1 MRAKENNRTGKNNK
15 KKKRRK
21 KRYLLKFFI
30 GITVIIGLY
39 FVLHIDYFNVN
50 GVGVVGNKDISDEEI
65 IKLSELEIGDNIF
78 DVHPLIVQH
87 KIKKNL
93 YVADVDVDRKL
104 PDKVEIIVAE
114 QTGKAQFVDGKRYI
128 VTDMEGEVL
137 EISKE
142 ERQVTMVDNVKIE
155 KAELKKEIK
164 VKQQGIYDKSMN
176 IIELAEKGDLYFKRI
191 NISDGVVEAYVYDE
205 LKCRG
210 SYSSMTECIESGAL
224 KAVIFDLYQKGEEE
238 GTINV
243 GSNNYCSFTP

>member
-30 GITVIIGLY
+30 GMTVIICLY

-65 IKLSELEIGDNIF
+65 IKLSEVEIGDNIF

-93 YVADVDVDRKL
+93 YIADVDVDRKL

-114 QTGKAQFVDGKRYI
+114 QTGKAQFADGKRYI

-137 EISKE
+137 ERE
-142 ERQVTMVDNVKIE
+142 
-155 KAELKKEIK
+155 
-164 VKQQGIYDKSMN
+164 
-176 IIELAEKGDLYFKRI
+176 
-191 NISDGVVEAYVYDE
+191 
-205 LKCRG
+205 
-210 SYSSMTECIESGAL
+210 
-224 KAVIFDLYQKGEEE
+224 
-238 GTINV
+238 
-243 GSNNYCSFTP
+243 